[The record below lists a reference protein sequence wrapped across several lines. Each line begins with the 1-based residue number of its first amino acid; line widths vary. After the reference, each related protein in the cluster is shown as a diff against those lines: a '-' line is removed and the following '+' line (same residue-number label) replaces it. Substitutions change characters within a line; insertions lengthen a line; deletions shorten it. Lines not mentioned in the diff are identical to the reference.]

1 MTIRATM
8 LAKISKAGSDF
19 WSQARIARSRW
30 SGPRRHKMFPTL
42 CQVEFLSR
50 PSNETKFEKIVLS
63 DNHNDSDARKRNR
76 VVDREDKL

>member
-1 MTIRATM
+1 
-8 LAKISKAGSDF
+8 
-19 WSQARIARSRW
+19 
-30 SGPRRHKMFPTL
+30 MFPTL